1 MTDLAIKD
9 PAVLDLFKQ
18 NAGVGTEDMG
28 GVGELPILKL
38 TTSMSQ
44 DNILANGDPSRVGMF
59 YYKPLKKEYREVK
72 ATILYIR
79 KAELPD
85 FTNKEIKKMTY
96 IVGGLFT
103 TDEDGELPFIL
114 FVKGFSLQNMWDFQK
129 DLSPIVSSKTMP
141 VPMLALKV
149 TIKTTKRSHPKFK
162 SVDTIAFV
170 IERDNKGHLVVETD
184 SDRLNSLI
192 GMVAKSKELIDIVM
206 AQSNG
211 TNEDSPY
218 EDQANTPVKVGDV
231 EDIDTSKIAD
241 EIPF

>member
-1 MTDLAIKD
+1 MIDLAIKD

-28 GVGELPILKL
+28 GVGELPILKV

-44 DNILANGDPSRVGMF
+44 DNILANGEPSRVGMF
-59 YYKPLKKEYREVK
+59 YYKPLKKEYKEVK
-72 ATILYIR
+72 ATLLYIR

-149 TIKTTKRSHPKFK
+149 TIKTTKRPHPKFK
-162 SVDTIAFV
+162 TVDTIAFV
-170 IERDNKGHLVVETD
+170 IERDNK
-184 SDRLNSLI
+184 DRLNSLI
-192 GMVAKSKELIDIVM
+192 GMVSKSKELTDIVM

-211 TNEDSPY
+211 TSDDTPY
-218 EDQANTPVKVGDV
+218 EDQANAHVKVGDV
-231 EDIDTSKIAD
+231 EDIDTAKIAD